1 MNKKVG
7 RRIIIIA
14 GPNGAGKTTFAEEF
28 LPNEADCPIFVNAD
42 LIAAAAADSCQ
53 VSVILKKYTNRLSM
67 NGRFTIIHRERRY
80 WSKRGDTMSPKK
92 LDSTAGG
99 KKRDPDFINAEIA
112 LKRAARKARQRAQ
125 QAGVGVI
132 VLQDGKIMEERPDHL

>member
-1 MNKKVG
+1 LKESNY
-7 RRIIIIA
+7 A

-42 LIAAAAADSCQ
+42 LIAAAVADSHQ

-67 NGRFTIIHRERRY
+67 NGRFMIIHRKRRY
-80 WSKRGDTMSPKK
+80 LSKRGDTMSSEK
-92 LDSTAGG
+92 LESTAGG

-132 VLQDGKIMEERPDHL
+132 VLQDGKIMEERPDYI